1 MIGIRELEPESDN
14 AQAGDGRSSATD
26 GQVRRF
32 TRLEAVQL
40 QLEMA
45 VRAFLQFDDL
55 VSALTLAGATE
66 TVLSDLQPEDGLF
79 GVDAWSIRAF
89 CNLHIKP
96 EHHKDAWGLFH
107 KKYNMLKHADRD
119 AQTDHKIDEITVLLW
134 ILISIHA
141 FLALGGRT
149 TSVLNAFKVW
159 LALARPDWFTDT
171 EPVIMNALSTA
182 RSTFVQMG
190 KPQAFEAIQSAL
202 TYKSLFPN
210 PKSPTEQPLP

>member
-1 MIGIRELEPESDN
+1 MR
-14 AQAGDGRSSATD
+14 Q
-26 GQVRRF
+26 F

-45 VRAFLQFDDL
+45 VRAFLQFDDP

-66 TVLSDLQPEDGLF
+66 TVLSDLQPKDGLF

-96 EHHKDAWGLFH
+96 EHHKAARDLFRQ
-107 KKYNMLKHADRD
+107 KYNMLKHAERD
-119 AQTDHKIDEITVLLW
+119 AQTDHKIDETSVLFW

-141 FLALGGRT
+141 FLALGGTKTDVLIAFRT
-149 TSVLNAFKVW
+149 W
-159 LALARPDWFTDT
+159 LVLARPDWFSDTD
-171 EPVIMNALSTA
+171 PAMMNALFAA
-182 RSTFVQMG
+182 RSKVEQMG

-202 TYKSLFPN
+202 TNKSLFPN
-210 PKSPTEQPLP
+210 PKPPTEQPLP